1 MTQSYIAF
9 DLEFATDEAL
19 FEMHRQI
26 DPASNRKAVAI
37 KTVTAAAALE
47 FTVAASGEIAIGTLA
62 SWTLAD
68 WPDEGTLVEQAL
80 DFIRRR
86 PLHKLLSFGGV
97 AIDVPVVVLAAMRH
111 GIVLPR
117 QFQAKQLPWDRS
129 HIDLGLLIKG
139 AGKSWSHLSQVCL
152 RLGIPP
158 ALIAAKAAPVRP
170 ASLEQWE
177 QLRHHVE
184 LDTLLLAL
192 VWFAWCETQG
202 HEGIRYDPAAVAQ
215 IAAFLRRRPEHGL
228 AEHLSRYQQQLEG
241 EMAAQYSHAA

>member
-9 DLEFATDEAL
+9 DLEFASDEAL

-26 DPASNRKAVAI
+26 DPKSSRKAVAI

-47 FTVAASGEIAIGTLA
+47 FTIGTSGEIAIGTLA

-68 WPDEGTLVEQAL
+68 WPDEGALVEQAL

-86 PLHKLLSFGGV
+86 PQHKVLTFGGV
-97 AIDVPVVVLAAMRH
+97 GVDIPVIVLAAMRH
-111 GIVLPR
+111 GIALPH
-117 QFQAKQLPWDRS
+117 QLQAKHAPWDRS
-129 HIDLGLLIKG
+129 HIDLGLMIKG

-152 RLGIPP
+152 RLGVPP
-158 ALIAAKAAPVRP
+158 ALIAAKAEPVRP
-170 ASLEQWE
+170 TSPEEWE

-192 VWFAWCETQG
+192 TWFAWCEAQG
-202 HEGIRYDPAAVAQ
+202 LDGIRYHTAAVAQ
-215 IAAFLRRRPEHGL
+215 VAAFLRRRPEHGL
-228 AEHLSRYQQQLEG
+228 AEQLVRFQRHLEG
-241 EMAAQYSHAA
+241 AISAQYSNAA

>member
-9 DLEFATDEAL
+9 DLEFRTDEAL

-26 DPASNRKAVAI
+26 DPKSSRKAVAI

-47 FTVAASGEIAIGTLA
+47 FTIGTSGEIAIGTLA

-68 WPDEGTLVEQAL
+68 WPDEGALVEQAL

-86 PLHKLLSFGGV
+86 PKHKVLTFGGV
-97 AIDVPVVVLAAMRH
+97 SVDIPVVVLAAMRH
-111 GIVLPR
+111 GIVLPS
-117 QFQAKQLPWDRS
+117 QLQAKHTPWDRS

-152 RLGIPP
+152 RLVIPP
-158 ALIAAKAAPVRP
+158 ALIAAKASPIKPTSA
-170 ASLEQWE
+170 EQWE

-192 VWFAWCETQG
+192 TWFAWCEAQG
-202 HEGIRYDPAAVAQ
+202 RDGIRYHTAAVAQ

-228 AEHLSRYQQQLEG
+228 AEQLVRYQRHLEG
-241 EMAAQYSHAA
+241 EISAQYSNAA

>member
-9 DLEFATDEAL
+9 DLEFRTDEAL

-26 DPASNRKAVAI
+26 DPKSSRKAVAI

-47 FTVAASGEIAIGTLA
+47 FTIGTSGEIAIGTLA

-68 WPDEGTLVEQAL
+68 WPDEGALVEQAL

-86 PLHKLLSFGGV
+86 PQHKVLTFGGV
-97 AIDVPVVVLAAMRH
+97 SVDIPVVVLAAMRH
-111 GIVLPR
+111 GIALPR
-117 QFQAKQLPWDRS
+117 QLQVKQLPWDRS
-129 HIDLGLLIKG
+129 HIDVGLLIKG

-152 RLGIPP
+152 RLGMPQ

-170 ASLEQWE
+170 TKPEQWE

-202 HEGIRYDPAAVAQ
+202 TEGLRYHPAAVAQ

-228 AEHLSRYQQQLEG
+228 VGQLASYQRQLEA
-241 EMAAQYSHAA
+241 EIAAQYSRAA

>member
-26 DPASNRKAVAI
+26 DPKSSRKAVAI

-47 FTVAASGEIAIGTLA
+47 VTIGASGEIAIGTLA

-68 WPDEGTLVEQAL
+68 WPGEGALVEQAL

-86 PLHKLLSFGGV
+86 PQHRVLSFGGV
-97 AIDVPVVVLAAMRH
+97 GVDIPVAVLAAMRH
-111 GIVLPR
+111 GIVLPP
-117 QFQAKQLPWDRS
+117 QLQAKHAPWDRS

-152 RLGIPP
+152 RLGLPP

-170 ASLEQWE
+170 TSPEQWE

-184 LDTLLLAL
+184 LDTLLLTL
-192 VWFAWCETQG
+192 VWFAWCEAQG
-202 HEGIRYDPAAVAQ
+202 RDGISYHPAAVAQ

-228 AEHLSRYQQQLEG
+228 AEQLASYQRQLEA
-241 EMAAQYSHAA
+241 ELRAQYSNAA